1 MNTRDVP
8 QGFQVDIGFPD
19 EFSDFIA
26 EIVYEGTFICLISQE
41 RGPDSPEIMFNDPSM
56 NAKAVKFGLRDF
68 QRTLAYA
75 LRRLYELRK
84 Q

>member
-1 MNTRDVP
+1 MNTKGVP

-26 EIVYEGTFICLISQE
+26 EIGYEGTFICLISQE
-41 RGPDSPEIMFNDPSM
+41 RGPDKPDITFNDPSM
-56 NAKAVKFGLRDF
+56 NIKEVKFGLHEF
-68 QRTLAYA
+68 QETVTYA

-84 Q
+84 